1 MEPDDAEQ
9 GMFAFFRFKALDRPL
24 DALEALIELGRN
36 LAEKGRRLELRL
48 LYHIYM
54 DEMLKIR
61 LRALSDTEAER
72 YFALCHDAFQ
82 LSLCVSVECGRLI
95 TVLFRGRGL
104 ARLHGNRVQAHL
116 HALLIGAANC
126 LEHSRHN
133 TMRFHAM
140 MEHALTVL
148 QQSEEY
154 LLQGYPLPVGIYF
167 FMQGKFR
174 RAIDTLLPE
183 SRSIFL
189 AGRKRTPEHTVTFWP
204 VWRPSFWEKATRPLK
219 PGGRRC
225 ATCPIPDIPA

>member
-1 MEPDDAEQ
+1 M
-9 GMFAFFRFKALDRPL
+9 
-24 DALEALIELGRN
+24 
-36 LAEKGRRLELRL
+36 
-48 LYHIYM
+48 
-54 DEMLKIR
+54 
-61 LRALSDTEAER
+61 
-72 YFALCHDAFQ
+72 
-82 LSLCVSVECGRLI
+82 
-95 TVLFRGRGL
+95 LFRGRGL

-174 RAIDTLLPE
+174 RAIDTLLPGI
-183 SRSIFL
+183 RQYFWL
-189 AGRKRTPEHTVTFWP
+189 AGNALQNTPLHSGQSGGLLSGRKRRGH
-204 VWRPSFWEKATRPLK
+204 
-219 PGGRRC
+219 
-225 ATCPIPDIPA
+225 